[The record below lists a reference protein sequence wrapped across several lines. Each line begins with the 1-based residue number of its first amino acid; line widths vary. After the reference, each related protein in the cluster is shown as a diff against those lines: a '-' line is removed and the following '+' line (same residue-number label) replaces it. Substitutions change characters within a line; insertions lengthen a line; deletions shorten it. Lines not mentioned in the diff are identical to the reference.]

1 MKLITTN
8 KYAKSSYD
16 ILDKFEAGLVL
27 TGPEIKSIRNG
38 QVSLKGSYG
47 RLQGSELWLTGAHIS
62 AYHQGVPASPRGEP
76 VGYDPLRP
84 RKLLLKKSELNKL
97 IGKIQEQ
104 GLSLI
109 PLSLYIKH
117 NVAKVEIALARGL
130 KKYDKRSKIKAKETA
145 RDIQRKL
152 RRK

>member
-1 MKLITTN
+1 MKIIAAN

-16 ILDKFEAGLVL
+16 IQDKFEAGLVL

-47 RLQGSELWLTGAHIS
+47 RLRDNELWLAGAHIA
-62 AYHQGVPASPRGEP
+62 AYHQGVP
-76 VGYDPLRP
+76 VGYDPLRS
-84 RKLLLKKSELNKL
+84 RKLLLKKAELNKL
-97 IGKIQEQ
+97 ISKIQEQ

-109 PLSLYIKH
+109 PLSIYIKH

-130 KKYDKRSKIKAKETA
+130 KKYDKRAKIKTRETE
-145 RDIQRKL
+145 RDI
-152 RRK
+152 RRKMRRK

>member
-1 MKLITTN
+1 MKIIVTN

-47 RLQGSELWLTGAHIS
+47 RLRGSELWLTSAHI
-62 AYHQGVPASPRGEP
+62 APYHQGVPAN
-76 VGYDPLRP
+76 YDPLRP

-109 PLSLYIKH
+109 PLCIYIKH

-130 KKYDKRSKIKAKETA
+130 KKYDKRAKIKAKETA
-145 RDIQRKL
+145 RDIQRKI

>member
-1 MKLITTN
+1 MSMKLITTN

-16 ILDKFEAGLVL
+16 IQDKFEAGLVL

-38 QVSLKGSYG
+38 QASLKGSYG
-47 RLQGSELWLTGAHIS
+47 RLRGSELWLTGAHIA
-62 AYHQGVPASPRGEP
+62 AYHQGTP

-84 RKLLLKKSELNKL
+84 RKLLLKRSELKKL
-97 IGKIQEQ
+97 IGKLQEQ
-104 GLSLI
+104 GLSII

-130 KKYDKRSKIKAKETA
+130 KKYDKRAKIKAKETN

-152 RRK
+152 RRKH

>member
-1 MKLITTN
+1 MSIKIIASN
-8 KYAKSSYD
+8 NYAKSGYD

-27 TGPEIKSIRNG
+27 TGPEIKSVRSG

-47 RLQGSELWLTGAHIS
+47 RLRGSELWLTGAHIA
-62 AYHQGVPASPRGEP
+62 AYNQGVPEN
-76 VGYDPLRP
+76 YDPLRS

-109 PLSLYIKH
+109 PLSIYIKH
-117 NVAKVEIALARGL
+117 NVAKLEIALARGL
-130 KKYDKRSKIKAKETA
+130 KKHDKRTKIKIKEVN
-145 RDIQRKL
+145 RDIARKL
-152 RRK
+152 RRKQ

>member
-1 MKLITTN
+1 MKIITTN

-38 QVSLKGSYG
+38 QVSLQGSYG
-47 RLQGSELWLTGAHIS
+47 RLRGSELWLTGTHIA
-62 AYHQGVPASPRGEP
+62 AYHQGVP

-84 RKLLLKKSELNKL
+84 RKLLLKKSELKKL
-97 IGKIQEQ
+97 IGKLQEQ
-104 GLSLI
+104 GLSII

-130 KKYDKRSKIKAKETA
+130 KKYDKRAKIKTKETN

>member
-1 MKLITTN
+1 MKIITTN

-16 ILDKFEAGLVL
+16 IQDKFEAGLVL

-47 RLQGSELWLTGAHIS
+47 RLRGSELWLTGAHIA
-62 AYHQGVPASPRGEP
+62 AYHQGVPAN
-76 VGYDPLRP
+76 YDPLRS

-130 KKYDKRSKIKAKETA
+130 KKYDKRAKIKAKETN
-145 RDIQRKL
+145 RDIQRKM

>member
-1 MKLITTN
+1 MKIIATN
-8 KYAKSSYD
+8 KYARSSYD

-27 TGPEIKSIRNG
+27 TGPEIKSIRNR

-47 RLQGSELWLTGAHIS
+47 RLRGGELWLTGTHIS
-62 AYHQGVPASPRGEP
+62 AYHQGVPA
-76 VGYDPLRP
+76 GYDPLRP

-97 IGKIQEQ
+97 IGKLQEQ

-109 PLSLYIKH
+109 PLSIYIKH
-117 NVAKVEIALARGL
+117 NVAKLEIALARGL
-130 KKYDKRSKIKAKETA
+130 KKYDKRAKIKAKETA

-152 RRK
+152 KIRRSHEA

>member
-1 MKLITTN
+1 MKIIAYN
-8 KYAKSSYD
+8 NYAKSSYD

-47 RLQGSELWLTGAHIS
+47 RLRENELWLTGAHIA
-62 AYHQGVPASPRGEP
+62 AYHQGVPD
-76 VGYDPLRP
+76 GYDPLRS

-109 PLSLYIKH
+109 PLTIYIKH
-117 NVAKVEIALARGL
+117 NVAKLEISLARGL
-130 KKYDKRSKIKAKETA
+130 KKHDKRTKIKIKDIN
-145 RDIQRKL
+145 RDIARKL
-152 RRK
+152 RRKQ